1 MVTKQFELS
10 GKVAL
15 VVGGA
20 TALGRA
26 IGVALAEAGADAAF
40 TSLTVNRQEEV
51 AANSAVNEVW
61 ALGRRGF
68 AAAIDVTDA
77 AQVEAIVRRAVDEL
91 GRLDILVNN
100 PDLPFAKPLAD
111 TAPDE
116 WQRVLTANL
125 SAVFFACRAAG
136 AVMLPQGNGRIINVT
151 SILGERGLSNS
162 TAYCAAK
169 AGVINLTRALALE
182 WARTGVT
189 VNGIGVG
196 FLEDAPGIGE
206 DGSLKEALKKY
217 LPLRRLARSS
227 EMAGLAVYLASDASE
242 FVTGQTIFVEG
253 GALAHV

>member
-77 AQVEAIVRRAVDEL
+77 AQVEAVVRRAVDEL

-125 SAVFFACRAAG
+125 SAVFFACRAAS
-136 AVMLPQGNGRIINVT
+136 AVMLPQGKGRIINVT

>member
-1 MVTKQFELS
+1 MVTRQFELS
-10 GKVAL
+10 GKAAL
-15 VVGGA
+15 VVGGS

-26 IGVALAEAGADAAF
+26 IGVALAEAGADVAF
-40 TSLTVNRQEEV
+40 TSLNVDRQEEV

-61 ALGRRGF
+61 ALGRKGF
-68 AAAIDVTDA
+68 ATAIDATDP
-77 AQVEAIVRRAVDEL
+77 AQVEAAVRRAVDEL

-100 PDLPFAKPLAD
+100 PDLPFAKLLAD
-111 TAPDE
+111 TTLDE
-116 WQRVLTANL
+116 WQRVQTANL
-125 SAVFFACRAAG
+125 SAVFFACRTAAT
-136 AVMLPQGNGRIINVT
+136 VMLPQGKGRIINVT
-151 SILGERGLSNS
+151 SILGERGLINS

-169 AGVINLTRALALE
+169 AGVMNLTRALALE

-196 FLEDAPGIGE
+196 FVEDVPGIGQDE
-206 DGSLKEALKKY
+206 SNREALEHY

>member
-111 TAPDE
+111 TAPNE

-206 DGSLKEALKKY
+206 DGSLKEALEKY
-217 LPLRRLARSS
+217 LPLHRLARSS
-227 EMAGLAVYLASDASE
+227 EMAGLAVYLASDASD
-242 FVTGQTIFVEG
+242 FVTGQTIFVDG
-253 GALAHV
+253 GWVAAG

>member
-15 VVGGA
+15 VIGGA

-26 IGVALAEAGADAAF
+26 IGVALAEAGADVAF
-40 TSLTVNRQEEV
+40 TSRTVGREEEV
-51 AANSAVNEVW
+51 AVNSAVNEVW

-68 AAAIDVTDA
+68 AAPIDVTDA
-77 AQVEAIVRRAVDEL
+77 AQVEAAVRRAADEL
-91 GRLDILVNN
+91 GRLDILVNS
-100 PDLPFAKPLAD
+100 PDLPFAKPLGE
-111 TAPDE
+111 TTLDE
-116 WQRVLTANL
+116 WQRVLAVNL
-125 SAVFFACRAAG
+125 TAVFFACRAAA
-136 AVMLPQGNGRIINVT
+136 AVMLPQGKGRIINVT
-151 SILGERGLSNS
+151 SILGERGLINS

-182 WARTGVT
+182 WATTGVT

-196 FLEDAPGIGE
+196 FLEDVPGIGSDE
-206 DGSLKEALKKY
+206 SLRAALEKY

-227 EMAGLAVYLASDASE
+227 EMAGLAVYLASDASA
-242 FVTGQTIFVEG
+242 FVSGQTVFVEG

>member
-1 MVTKQFELS
+1 MVTKAFELS

-15 VVGGA
+15 VVGGS

-26 IGVALAEAGADAAF
+26 VGVALAEAGADVAF
-40 TSLTVNRQEEV
+40 TTLAVNRQEEV

-61 ALGRRGF
+61 ALGRKGF
-68 AAAIDVTDA
+68 AVAIDATDPV
-77 AQVEAIVRRAVDEL
+77 QVEATVRRAADEL

-100 PDLPFAKPLAD
+100 PDLPFAKPLAE
-111 TAPDE
+111 TTPEE
-116 WQRVLTANL
+116 WQRVLAVNL
-125 SAVFFACRAAG
+125 SSVFIACRAAG
-136 AVMLPQGNGRIINVT
+136 AVMLPQGKGRIINVA
-151 SILGERGLSNS
+151 SILGERGLINS

-196 FLEDAPGIGE
+196 FLEDVPGIGQDE
-206 DGSLKEALKKY
+206 SLKEALEKY
-217 LPLRRLARSS
+217 LPLRRLARAE

>member
-15 VVGGA
+15 VLGGGS
-20 TALGRA
+20 ALGRA
-26 IGVALAEAGADAAF
+26 IGVALAEAGADVAF
-40 TSLTVNRQEEV
+40 TSLSVNRQEEV

-61 ALGRRGF
+61 ALGRKGF
-68 AAAIDVTDA
+68 AAAIDATDA
-77 AQVEAIVRRAVDEL
+77 SQVEAAVRRTVDEL

-111 TAPDE
+111 TTPDE
-116 WQRVLTANL
+116 WQRVLVANL

-136 AVMLPQGNGRIINVT
+136 AVMLPQGKGRIINVT

-169 AGVINLTRALALE
+169 AGVMNLTRALALE

-196 FLEDAPGIGE
+196 FLEDVSGIGQDE
-206 DGSLKEALKKY
+206 SSKEALEKY

>member
-77 AQVEAIVRRAVDEL
+77 AQVEAVVRRAVDEL

-206 DGSLKEALKKY
+206 DGSLKEALEKY
-217 LPLRRLARSS
+217 LPLHRLARSS
-227 EMAGLAVYLASDASE
+227 EMAGLAVYLASDASD

>member
-1 MVTKQFELS
+1 MVTKAFELS

-15 VVGGA
+15 VVGGS

-26 IGVALAEAGADAAF
+26 IGVALAEAGADVAF
-40 TSLTVNRQEEV
+40 TSLTEDRREEV

-61 ALGRRGF
+61 ALGRKGF
-68 AAAIDVTDA
+68 ATAIDVTDA
-77 AQVEAIVRRAVDEL
+77 AQVEAAVRRAADEL

-100 PDLPFAKPLAD
+100 PDLPFAKPLAK
-111 TAPDE
+111 TTPEE
-116 WQRVLTANL
+116 WQRVLAVNL
-125 SAVFFACRAAG
+125 SSVFIACRAAG
-136 AVMLPQGNGRIINVT
+136 AVMLPQGKGRIINVA
-151 SILGERGLSNS
+151 SILGERGLINS

-196 FLEDAPGIGE
+196 FLEDVPGIGQDE
-206 DGSLKEALKKY
+206 SLKEALEKY
-217 LPLRRLARSS
+217 LPLRRLARAE

>member
-26 IGVALAEAGADAAF
+26 IGVALAEAGADVAF
-40 TSLTVNRQEEV
+40 TSLRVDRQEEV

-61 ALGRRGF
+61 ALGRKGF
-68 AAAIDVTDA
+68 AAAIDISDA
-77 AQVEAIVRRAVDEL
+77 VQVEAVVRRAADEL

-111 TAPDE
+111 TTPDE
-116 WQRVLTANL
+116 WQRVLVANL

-136 AVMLPQGNGRIINVT
+136 AVMLPQGKGRIINVT
-151 SILGERGLSNS
+151 SILGERGLINS

-169 AGVINLTRALALE
+169 AGVVNLTRALALE

-196 FLEDAPGIGE
+196 FLENTPGIGQDE
-206 DGSLKEALKKY
+206 ASKEALEKY
-217 LPLRRLARSS
+217 LPLRRLARAS
-227 EMAGLAVYLASDASE
+227 EMAGLAVYLASAASD
-242 FVTGQTIFVEG
+242 FVTGQTIFAEG